1 MTSKR
6 FKVERKGETVIFS
19 YDRYDHFS
27 FFFIGT
33 SLYFIIEYILN
44 FKLDNFKTDSAND
57 ILGFLFFLIPLYLLY
72 SIINSS
78 FNATVLEIKFD
89 SVSISESPIP
99 ISFTKTIKRIEIV
112 RVFTKT
118 DAYENEG
125 TYQQHSIFF
134 QLADNKEIPVFNYI
148 GNLNE
153 CKTIESMI
161 KRELFNIS

>member
-6 FKVERKGETVIFS
+6 FTVERKGETVIFS

-27 FFFIGT
+27 FLFIGT

-44 FKLDNFKTDSAND
+44 FKLDNFKINSAD
-57 ILGFLFFLIPLYLLY
+57 DLLGFLFFLIPLYLLY

-78 FNATVLEIKFD
+78 FNATVLEINLDF
-89 SVSISESPIP
+89 VSISESPIP

-112 RVFTKT
+112 RVFTKS
-118 DAYENEG
+118 ENLESDG
-125 TYQQHSIFF
+125 TLQQHSIFF
-134 QLADNKEIPVFNYI
+134 QLADNQEIPVFDYI
-148 GNLNE
+148 GNLSE

-161 KRELFNIS
+161 KRELFNTG

>member
-1 MTSKR
+1 
-6 FKVERKGETVIFS
+6 
-19 YDRYDHFS
+19 
-27 FFFIGT
+27 
-33 SLYFIIEYILN
+33 
-44 FKLDNFKTDSAND
+44 LDNFKIDSVDN

-118 DAYENEG
+118 EAYENEG

-134 QLADNKEIPVFNYI
+134 QLADNKEIPVFNYLS
-148 GNLNE
+148 NLTE

-161 KRELFNIS
+161 KRELFNIG

>member
-6 FKVERKGETVIFS
+6 FTVERKGETVIYS

-27 FFFIGT
+27 FFFIGI

-44 FKLDNFKTDSAND
+44 FKLDNFKIDSTKD
-57 ILGFLFFLIPLYLLY
+57 IFEFLFFLIPFYLLY

-78 FNATVLEIKFD
+78 FNATVLEINLD
-89 SVSISESPIP
+89 IVSISESPIP
-99 ISFTKTIKRIEIV
+99 ISFAKTIKRMEIV

-118 DAYENEG
+118 ETFENES
-125 TYQQHSIFF
+125 TWQQHSIYF
-134 QLADNKEIPVFNYI
+134 QLADNTELPVFNYL
-148 GNLNE
+148 GNLSE

-161 KRELFNIS
+161 KRELFNVG

>member
-44 FKLDNFKTDSAND
+44 FKLDNFNIDSVDN

-78 FNATVLEIKFD
+78 FNATVLEINFD
-89 SVSISESPIP
+89 TVSISESPIP
-99 ISFTKTIKRIEIV
+99 ISFTKKIMRKDIV
-112 RVFTKT
+112 RIFTKT
-118 DAYENEG
+118 ENYENDG
-125 TYQQHSIFF
+125 TWQQHTILF

-148 GNLNE
+148 GNLSE
-153 CKTIESMI
+153 CKTMESMI